1 MSYLTNPDEI
11 YRKSFEIINKEV
23 DLSKLPFDIAP
34 IAERIIHACG
44 MPEILGDLRISP
56 DLASTVSTALLNG
69 AAIFVD
75 AEMLKSAI
83 IPRMLPA
90 HTDVICTLNDPQA
103 AKIGKAKNITRSA
116 AGVELWADKVKNA
129 IVVIGNA
136 PTALF
141 RLLELIDE
149 GMAKPAAIIA
159 FPVGFVGAAEAK
171 QELHNNPRAIA
182 YATLLGRK
190 GGTAMAGA
198 AVNAITRNL
207 NAKTLNAAGLEQ

>member
-11 YRKSFEIINKEV
+11 YQRSFEMINQEV
-23 DLSKLPFDIAP
+23 DLSVLPEQSRP
-34 IAERIIHACG
+34 VAERVIHACG
-44 MPEILGDLRISP
+44 MPEILPELKISP
-56 DLASTVSTALLNG
+56 DLVKAVTHALANG
-69 AAIFVD
+69 APILVD

-83 IPRMLPA
+83 IPRMLPKS
-90 HTDVICTLNDPQA
+90 TKVICELNHPTA

-116 AGVELWADKVKNA
+116 AAVELWGDKIKGAV
-129 IVVIGNA
+129 VVIGNA

-149 GMAKPAAIIA
+149 GTPKPAAIIA
-159 FPVGFVGAAEAK
+159 FPVGFVGAAESK
-171 QELHNNPRAIA
+171 QVLDDNPRGIP

-198 AVNAITRNL
+198 AVNAITRGM
-207 NAKTLNAAGLEQ
+207 KK

>member
-11 YRKSFEIINKEV
+11 YRRSFEMINQEV
-23 DLSKLPFDIAP
+23 DLSVLPVQSRP
-34 IAERIIHACG
+34 VAERVIHACG
-44 MPEILGDLRISP
+44 MPEILPELKISP
-56 DLASTVSTALLNG
+56 DLVEAVRQALANG
-69 AAIFVD
+69 APIFVD

-83 IPRMLPA
+83 IPRMLPKC
-90 HTDVICTLNDPQA
+90 TKVICELNHPQA

-116 AGVELWADKVKNA
+116 AAVELWGDKVKGA
-129 IVVIGNA
+129 VVVIGNA

-149 GMAKPAAIIA
+149 GTPKPAAIIA
-159 FPVGFVGAAEAK
+159 FPVGFVGAAESK
-171 QELHNNPRAIA
+171 QVLDDNPRGIP

-198 AVNAITRNL
+198 AVNAITRGME
-207 NAKTLNAAGLEQ
+207 K

>member
-1 MSYLTNPDEI
+1 MTYLTNPDDI
-11 YRKSFEIINKEV
+11 YQRSFELINSEV
-23 DLSKLPFDIAP
+23 DLSHLPADIAP

-44 MPEILGDLRISP
+44 MPEILPDLRISN
-56 DLASTVSTALLNG
+56 DLAKSVTKALQSG
-69 AAIFVD
+69 AAIYVD

-90 HTDVICTLNDPQA
+90 STNVICKLNHPEA
-103 AKIGKAKNITRSA
+103 ATIGKAKNITRSA
-116 AGVELWADKVKNA
+116 AAVELWADQAANA
-129 IVVIGNA
+129 VVVIGNA

-149 GMAKPAAIIA
+149 GAPKPAAIIA
-159 FPVGFVGAAEAK
+159 FPVGFVGAAESK
-171 QELHNNPRAIA
+171 QALHDNPRGIP

-198 AVNAITRNL
+198 AINAITRNL
-207 NAKTLNAAGLEQ
+207 PK